1 MNRNFKDLKSTTHLS
16 TSDFISFKH
25 STSVITVVVFK
36 KNSSPH
42 VLVIAVIRILLA
54 GCDYHIEPDIAIAG
68 GADVAVCFCHH
79 QLRRLK

>member
-1 MNRNFKDLKSTTHLS
+1 M
-16 TSDFISFKH
+16 
-25 STSVITVVVFK
+25 TVVVFRIK
-36 KNSSPH
+36 ILAH

-68 GADVAVCFCHH
+68 GADVAVCFCHD